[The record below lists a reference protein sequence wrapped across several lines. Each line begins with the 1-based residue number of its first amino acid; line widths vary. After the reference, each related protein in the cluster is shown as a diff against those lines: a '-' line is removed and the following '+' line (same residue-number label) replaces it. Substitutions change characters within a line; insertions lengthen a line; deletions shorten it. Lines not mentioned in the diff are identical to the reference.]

1 MTFAVNISILVFL
14 TRQQDGNKLC
24 KKWQPAGNPADCH
37 QNSRQEATMIVFTG
51 EVKNEQGKIEE
62 KKFEVD
68 NPELKQWLDDVG
80 EGLSGIAFAD
90 E

>member
-1 MTFAVNISILVFL
+1 
-14 TRQQDGNKLC
+14 
-24 KKWQPAGNPADCH
+24 
-37 QNSRQEATMIVFTG
+37 MIVFTG